1 MTITVVAQVET
12 DLSIIKTVNNPS
24 PIFGEDVVFTIT
36 VTNNG
41 SSDATGVVVDD
52 LLPAGLDYV
61 SDDGGGAYDSNT
73 GIWTIGN
80 LNSGDSVSL
89 EITATVTQIGSITN
103 TASVSGNETDPNL
116 NNNESSVEVGGIFD
130 PPSAIKTF
138 NDAGLPEM
146 EFRMVW
152 INSGNTTAIDVQVT
166 DGIPIGTTYVAGSIT
181 CEPRGS
187 SSSAAVVSPPLS
199 PTAVPNAFCGYDA
212 GNNRIQWQGTIGPD
226 DGNLTEEA
234 AANEVVITFRVTVDD
249 NVNQVQN
256 QGFARVDVDG
266 DGNFEEETVLGTSI
280 IGSNQVVWTRNS
292 GGGSG
297 GGGGGN
303 GSNEPVDPL
312 ELPYLIPVTGFAP
325 GQTTI
330 LPEQPQE
337 KNYLATDV
345 WVEVPRLGI
354 SLPITGVP
362 LVDGEWDVSW
372 LGAQAGW
379 LEGTAF
385 PSWKG
390 NSALTA
396 HVTLAD
402 GKAGPFVNLG
412 SLKWGDKIIV
422 HAYGYT
428 YVYEVRENKVIVP
441 SDTSVL
447 KHEEKPWLTLL
458 TCKNY
463 NETTGVYANR
473 IAVKAVL
480 TGVQME
486 SSRVI
491 PSGVR

>member
-1 MTITVVAQVET
+1 
-12 DLSIIKTVNNPS
+12 
-24 PIFGEDVVFTIT
+24 
-36 VTNNG
+36 
-41 SSDATGVVVDD
+41 VD
-52 LLPAGLDYV
+52 P
-61 SDDGGGAYDSNT
+61 
-73 GIWTIGN
+73 
-80 LNSGDSVSL
+80 
-89 EITATVTQIGSITN
+89 
-103 TASVSGNETDPNL
+103 DPG
-116 NNNESSVEVGGIFD
+116 NNESSAEVGGIFD
-130 PPSAIKTF
+130 PPTAIKTF
-138 NDAGLPEM
+138 NEAGLPEL

-166 DGIPIGTTYVAGSIT
+166 DNIPTGTTYVAGSVT

-187 SSSAAVVSPPLS
+187 SSNAAAVSPPLS
-199 PTAVPNAFCGYDA
+199 PTAVPNFFCGYDA

-234 AANEVVITFRVTVDD
+234 ADNEVVITFRVTVDD

-256 QGFARVDVDG
+256 QGFARVDVDNDG
-266 DGNFEEETVLGTSI
+266 DFEEETVLGTSI
-280 IGSNQVVWTRNS
+280 IGSNQVVWTREPGGGGGG

-297 GGGGGN
+297 GG
-303 GSNEPVDPL
+303 NEPVEPL

-325 GQTTI
+325 GMVTL

-345 WVEVPRLGI
+345 WVEVPRLGL

-385 PSWKG
+385 PSWRG

-396 HVTLAD
+396 HVTLSD
-402 GKAGPFVNLG
+402 GKAGPFANLG

-422 HAYGYT
+422 HAYGYM
-428 YVYEVRENKVIVP
+428 YVYEVRVNKVIVP

-473 IAVKAVL
+473 IAVRAIL

-486 SSRVI
+486 SSRAI
-491 PSGVR
+491 PKGVR